1 MPQDS
6 HAEITAPERDDLA
19 ARAADGMLGPNPFVG
34 LRAEDIAA
42 VLADIAQQ
50 ALRHPQLVMAK
61 QAELAQ
67 ALVAIA
73 TGAAV
78 LAPAPG
84 DRRFQDDAWR
94 TSPWH
99 RMTLQAYLAWA
110 QALDEVV
117 RELGF
122 DERGTERARF
132 AMSLLID
139 ACAPT
144 NLPWANPAALRAAAA
159 SRGDSLMRG
168 CRNLLHD
175 LAVNG
180 GMPAQVDKSAFALGR
195 NLALSRGAV
204 VFRNDVLELVQYAPA
219 GDTVLTRPLMII
231 PPQINKFYLFDL
243 APGRSMIEYLTK
255 HGIQVFAVSWRNPTA
270 AERDWDMDRYVAALL
285 AAIEAMR
292 DITGSAEI
300 NLAGA
305 CSGAMTLSALLGHL
319 AAKGDRRV
327 SAALMMVVVLDRADE
342 SQLGL
347 FVTPET
353 VAAAKQGSALTGVLS
368 GQAMGRMFAWMRPN
382 DLVWNYW
389 VNNYLLGNSP
399 PAFDILY
406 WNNDTTRLPARFH
419 AQLLDLFTENLFR
432 RPGALTVLGS
442 PIDLAAVTCDKYVVA
457 GTTDHITPWQGGYR
471 AARMFGGKTE
481 FILSS
486 SGHIQSIINPPGS
499 AKAKYFVNPAEPADP
514 QAWLAG
520 AEAAPGSWWDHM
532 RHWLAERSGGRIAA
546 PARLGGAGHP
556 PLADAPGTY
565 VTAP

>member
-1 MPQDS
+1 MLQGN
-6 HAEITAPERDDLA
+6 HAEITAPERDELA

-34 LRAEDIAA
+34 LRAQDIAGA
-42 VLADIAQQ
+42 LADVAQR
-50 ALRHPQLVMAK
+50 ALRRPRLVMAK
-61 QAELAQ
+61 QAELAH
-67 ALVAIA
+67 ALIAIL
-73 TGAAV
+73 TGAADR
-78 LAPAPG
+78 APATG
-84 DRRFQDDAWR
+84 DRRFHDDAWR
-94 TSPWH
+94 TSPPH
-99 RMTLQAYLAWA
+99 RMALQAYLAWA
-110 QALDEVV
+110 QALGGLVQ
-117 RELGF
+117 ELDF
-122 DERGTERARF
+122 DARSTERARF
-132 AMSLLID
+132 AISLLID
-139 ACAPT
+139 AWAPT
-144 NLPWANPAALRAAAA
+144 NLPWANPVAVRTLAE
-159 SRGDSLMRG
+159 SRGDSLVRG
-168 CRNLLHD
+168 CRNLLRD

-180 GMPAQVDKSAFALGR
+180 GMPAQVDKNAFALGT

-204 VFRNDVLELVQYAPA
+204 VFRNDVLELIQYAPA
-219 GDTVLTRPLMII
+219 GETVFARPLMII
-231 PPQINKFYLFDL
+231 PPQINRFYLFDL
-243 APGRSMIEYLTK
+243 APGRSMIEYLVN

-292 DITGSAEI
+292 DITGSAKI

-305 CSGAMTLSALLGHL
+305 CSGAMTLAALLGHL
-319 AAKGDRRV
+319 AAKRDRRV
-327 SAALMMVVVLDRADE
+327 SAALMMVVVLDHSEE

-389 VNNYLLGNSP
+389 VNNYLLGNAP

-432 RPGALTVLGS
+432 RPGALTVLGT

-471 AARMFGGKTE
+471 AALMFGGKTE

-486 SGHIQSIINPPGS
+486 SGHIQSIINPPGN
-499 AKAKYFVNPAEPADP
+499 AKAKYFVNPAHPADP
-514 QAWLAG
+514 QAWLSG
-520 AEAAPGSWWDHM
+520 AQAAPGSWWDHM
-532 RHWLAERSGGRIAA
+532 RQWLADCSGGRIAA
-546 PARLGGAGHP
+546 PASLGAEGHR